1 DELDLGKVAAAVN
14 AQAKEKELGITATLV
29 RSGGTVNLVLTS
41 EETGSAQR
49 LEVDLGDTGAT
60 KTQLSSAQD
69 AEVYLGN
76 PVFVDGVIDETQS
89 FKLTNTSN
97 VFNNIIEGVSL
108 TFSKVHKEGD
118 APLALDIAQD
128 NEGTKAKVQE
138 FVDAYNALAG
148 ELKKLTASGSEDSK
162 RGPLAGDGTVRSI
175 KSMI

>member
-1 DELDLGKVAAAVN
+1 
-14 AQAKEKELGITATLV
+14 
-29 RSGGTVNLVLTS
+29 
-41 EETGSAQR
+41 
-49 LEVDLGDTGAT
+49 
-60 KTQLSSAQD
+60 
-69 AEVYLGN
+69 YLGN

-118 APLALDIAQD
+118 APLSLDIAQD

-138 FVDAYNALAG
+138 FVDAHNALAG

-175 KSMI
+175 KSMIDNMIRG